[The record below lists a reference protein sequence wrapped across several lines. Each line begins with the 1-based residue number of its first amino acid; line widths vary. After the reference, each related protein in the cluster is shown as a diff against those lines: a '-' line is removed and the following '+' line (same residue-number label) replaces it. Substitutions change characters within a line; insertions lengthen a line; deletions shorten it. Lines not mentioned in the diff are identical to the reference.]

1 MVYFHKTPSGKFIK
15 VESIEGF
22 KTLDAKFIGIFY
34 GRQDKPIA
42 HFADRNGKYGR
53 VSINQAPEQWKTEYG
68 Y

>member
-34 GRQDKPIA
+34 GRQGKPIA
-42 HFADRNGKYGR
+42 HFADRNGKYAR
-53 VSINQAPEQWKTEYG
+53 ADINQTPEQWRTEHG